1 MKEYDFVRYIE
12 ARKKG
17 GFGWL
22 KRFNEET
29 CGDFGAGNYAYLSGR
44 YSAMLAEV
52 ISLVGEDRLLELART
67 QESIDPDVRARE

>member
-12 ARKKG
+12 ASKKG

-22 KRFNEET
+22 KQFNEEM
-29 CGDFGAGNYAYLSGR
+29 CAGFGPGNYAYLAGR

-52 ISLVGEDRLLELART
+52 ITLVGEDRLLELARA
-67 QESIDPDVRARE
+67 QESIDAAKRTMR